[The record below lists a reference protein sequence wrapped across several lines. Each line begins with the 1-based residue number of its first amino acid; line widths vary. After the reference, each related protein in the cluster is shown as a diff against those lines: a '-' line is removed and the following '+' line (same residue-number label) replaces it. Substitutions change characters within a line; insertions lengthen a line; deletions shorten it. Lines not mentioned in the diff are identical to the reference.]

1 MKKYIIDAGVLA
13 LHFIDDKRVK
23 PFFNEETQKKAQFFI
38 CDVNLAEYYY
48 KVCEKIGKE
57 TADIRYYQ
65 VRASDIISTSTDE
78 ELTKKAGENKCKHRG
93 KLSLAD
99 CFALALSQLKK
110 ATILTTDSELA
121 KLKEVEVKYFTV

>member
-1 MKKYIIDAGVLA
+1 LKRYVIDAGVLA
-13 LHFIDDKRVK
+13 LYLIDDARVK
-23 PFFNEETQKKAQFFI
+23 PFFNELAQRKAQFFI
-38 CDVNLAEYYY
+38 CDVNLSEYYY

-57 TADIRYYQ
+57 IADVRYFQ
-65 VRASDIISTSTDE
+65 VRGSDIVSVSTDE

-110 ATILTTDSELA
+110 ATILTTDSKLA
-121 KLKEVEVKYFTV
+121 KVKEAEARHFAV

>member
-1 MKKYIIDAGVLA
+1 MKRYVIDAGVLA
-13 LHFIDDKRVK
+13 LHFIDDVRVK
-23 PFFNEETQKKAQFFI
+23 LFFNELAQGKAQFFI
-38 CDVNLAEYYY
+38 CDVNLSEYYY

-57 TADIRYYQ
+57 TADVRYYQ
-65 VRASDIISTSTDE
+65 IRGSDIVSVSTDE
-78 ELTKKAGENKCKHRG
+78 ELTKKAGENKCKYRG

-121 KLKEVEVKYFTV
+121 KVKEVESKYFAV